1 KILQL
6 PASLHQMSGPKPN
19 EISEEQRV
27 EFKLMFDSFV
37 KNEERTVLPEDLE
50 MMMRKL
56 GFHPSKMEIQ
66 GMIEE
71 IDTDGSVTIN
81 GMSYEQFE
89 LLAARKAHDDISSED
104 ITDAFRVFDRDA
116 NGFISAA
123 EIRNVAHPGETYT
136 DEEIDAL
143 LQAAKPDMDGNINY
157 EDFVQRMME

>member
-1 KILQL
+1 
-6 PASLHQMSGPKPN
+6 MSGPKPN

-37 KNEERTVLPEDLE
+37 KNEERT
-50 MMMRKL
+50 
-56 GFHPSKMEIQ
+56 

-123 EIRNVAHPGETYT
+123 EIRNVLTQVGETYT